1 MKPVLLVIDV
11 QKQFFADDEATA
23 RSLKNVVEYI
33 NAAIA
38 LFREKGLS
46 VISIQHVNEEDGLL
60 PGNVGFDLPDNLS
73 ILPGDL
79 HIHKTYGNAFN
90 KTSLAEDLHRM
101 NVDTII
107 VTGFCAEFC
116 VLSTY
121 RGAKDQ
127 DFKPIL
133 LRNALASGNDENIRF
148 VERISEI
155 ISLGALKSM
164 LD

>member
-1 MKPVLLVIDV
+1 VKPVLLVIDV
-11 QKQFFADDEATA
+11 QKQFYADDEATA
-23 RSLKNVVEYI
+23 RSLRNAVEYI
-33 NAAIA
+33 NAAID
-38 LFREKGLS
+38 LFREKELP
-46 VISIQHVNEEDGLL
+46 VISIQHLDEEDGLI
-60 PGNVGFDLPDNLS
+60 PGNVGFDLPDDLA

-107 VTGFCAEFC
+107 ITGFCAEFC

-121 RGAKDQ
+121 QGAKDQ
-127 DFKPIL
+127 DLNPIL
-133 LRNALASGNDENIRF
+133 LRNALASGNQENIQF
-148 VERISEI
+148 VERISEVI
-155 ISLGALKSM
+155 TLGALKSV

>member
-11 QKQFFADDEATA
+11 QKQFYADDEATA
-23 RSLKNVVEYI
+23 RSLRNAVEYI
-33 NAAIA
+33 NAAID
-38 LFREKGLS
+38 LFREKELP
-46 VISIQHVNEEDGLL
+46 VISIQHLDEEDGLI
-60 PGNVGFDLPDNLS
+60 PGNVGFDLPDDLA

-107 VTGFCAEFC
+107 ITGFCAEFC

-121 RGAKDQ
+121 QGAKDQ
-127 DFKPIL
+127 DLNPIL
-133 LRNALASGNDENIRF
+133 LRNALASGNQENIQF
-148 VERISEI
+148 VERISEVI
-155 ISLGALKSM
+155 TLGALKSV

>member
-1 MKPVLLVIDV
+1 MKPALLVIDI
-11 QKQFFADDEATA
+11 QKDFFNDDQATA
-23 RSLKNVVEYI
+23 HSLESAVEYI

-38 LFREKGLS
+38 LFRKKSLP
-46 VISIQHVNEEDGLL
+46 IICIQHVNEEDSLV
-60 PGNVGFDLPDNLS
+60 PGNVGFNLPDNLA

-107 VTGFCAEFC
+107 ITGFCAEFC

-133 LRNALASGNDENIRF
+133 LRNALASGNEENIRF

-155 ISLGALKSM
+155 ISLGALKCV

>member
-1 MKPVLLVIDV
+1 MIDV
-11 QKQFFADDEATA
+11 QKQFYTDDEATA
-23 RSLKNVVEYI
+23 RSLRNAVEYI
-33 NAAIA
+33 NAAID
-38 LFREKGLS
+38 LFREKELP
-46 VISIQHVNEEDGLL
+46 VISIQHLDEEDGLI
-60 PGNVGFDLPDNLS
+60 PGNVGFDLPDDLA

-107 VTGFCAEFC
+107 ITGFCAEFC

-121 RGAKDQ
+121 QGAKDQ
-127 DFKPIL
+127 DLNPIL
-133 LRNALASGNDENIRF
+133 LRNALASGNQENIQF
-148 VERISEI
+148 VERISEVI
-155 ISLGALKSM
+155 TLGALKSV